1 MISRTEF
8 STFNL
13 ATNLCFIKVRLAIK
27 SSKISRIL
35 NVFKNRKTSWFLS
48 LLLSLLTVS
57 GLSAQ
62 TYCPS
67 CQVSME
73 TPNVTP
79 ANRIKF
85 WMYTPPG
92 NDGTPAPLLINL
104 HGQGQ
109 IGDNLNLLINQ
120 SSDATPAYLIANS
133 QWPASRPFIVVSPQL
148 KRDLSIPNISDQDW
162 VASYIDE
169 VVEYVRT
176 QRNINPN
183 KIYIMGLSLGGQ
195 GCMIYSAAYPNKVA
209 AMIPMCGRTDD
220 IIQDGLAC
228 SLVNIP
234 TWIFHGTEDI
244 TLNYRNATNMAAA
257 INACTNSG
265 SIKPHVT
272 LLDAGEHTGVSVW
285 NPLYNLSCG
294 YPLYDWLL
302 KFTKNS
308 TANVLPYV
316 NVGPDK
322 KFLVSDGTVYLFGDY
337 FDDDGSITSVAWT
350 QTQGTALTLQQTNTR
365 ILKITNL
372 QAGTFQFRLT
382 ITDNLGGISSDDVTI
397 QLLSTAGSLK
407 SISGFMLTNAAAGN
421 TDIGSLVNEQV
432 ISKSV
437 VGTNDLN
444 VRAIMSQ
451 GGSIVFKVNN
461 NQFTRGLDGWGSF
474 NNLYVYP
481 NDAWYFPNGWKM
493 LSGDHLVCAT
503 PYADNG
509 TEGITRCVKFS
520 VINPILQNYYPKAGQ
535 NLSLTASWGTATD
548 GNGTSPAFFNSNTGS
563 NFQIFNVNK
572 VATQGGPLAIGGN
585 ESALWVRNG
594 GEMNVS
600 DRFTGVINVE
610 GNGIVNVNTNLPVAF
625 GSLSPTSTIR
635 FGANATS
642 IPAHTYGNV
651 VVQSGTKTLSSGTT
665 TIMGNLT
672 IADNVTVNGVANNT
686 STIQLT
692 GNLILQEDGEFNPT
706 QKFGLTL
713 TGGPHTIN
721 LTGTKAVFNH
731 LTILGGSVVT
741 VTEGTAPK
749 TFEFGSPTGGG
760 VVVANG
766 SELNIGKNHLTIT
779 GAGTINPQ
787 NQTGKI
793 AFDKSNITIVSSSV
807 SNSNLYTK
815 ATRDTVASLSA
826 NLTGGALYL
835 RDSVFLTDRVKI
847 FNGTVHANNFLTLI
861 STATKTA
868 RIERVEGSGNILG
881 AVRFQRYVDPGR
893 MYRYLSFP
901 VKNVKVSDLQEHVPV
916 TGNFT
921 GSSTGAGLTANPS
934 LFQYTEPAGWLPYP
948 TVAST
953 QEFSLGRGYSV
964 FIRKAEDPSLIKVA
978 GEVQVGNFPFQLNAG
993 SANPNL
999 GWSLVGNPYAAP
1011 IQWGA
1016 TGWQSVNLNPTIY
1029 VRDNEVE
1036 NGRFLSW
1043 DGEDG
1048 DIEFAGLIAQ
1058 GQAFW
1063 VRASDVNPTLTV
1075 QETAKVNSQ
1084 ANMFRTTGE
1093 GSSSLAISL
1102 NHAGLTDR
1110 TFLKFN
1116 DRSDLKFDARNDGL
1130 KQKNG
1135 YYNLATLTADSV
1147 LVAIKNL
1154 PDTCSTTIT
1163 LAVENT
1169 KPGAYTFSFSGS
1181 ALDSKSER
1189 TFFLVDNYLD
1199 SMITVS
1205 RNGEYRFQITELPN
1219 TFGKNRFQLLAG
1231 IALPEISVEAGTLKS
1246 NAASGNQWLLNGEL
1260 ITGATQPTY
1269 TPVVSGAYQVQVVT
1283 VSCSTISAPFIYVI
1297 TGTESQPVIQL
1308 YPNPA
1313 QHSVFVKGIS
1323 NPTPYKLINQWGQV
1337 MHSGLLT
1344 PADTEIE
1351 LKFASGPYL
1360 LALEVESG
1368 IQRHKLIVK
1377 Q

>member
-1 MISRTEF
+1 
-8 STFNL
+8 
-13 ATNLCFIKVRLAIK
+13 
-27 SSKISRIL
+27 
-35 NVFKNRKTSWFLS
+35 VFKNRKTSWFLS

-62 TYCPS
+62 I
-67 CQVSME
+67 QVTNGQGIMTS
-73 TPNVTP
+73 P
-79 ANRIKF
+79 AGTEFLI
-85 WMYTPPG
+85 YTPTG
-92 NDGTPAPLLINL
+92 YNAGTPAPLLINL

-109 IGDNLNLLINQ
+109 INPNPGTGCNSINCLRNQ
-120 SSDATPAYLIANS
+120 FTDATPAYIIHQG

-148 KRDLSIPNISDQDW
+148 KRDATPNIGDQDW

-169 VVEYVRT
+169 VVEYVKT
-176 QRNINPN
+176 QRNINTN

-195 GCMIYSAAYPNKVA
+195 GCMIYSAAYPNKIA
-209 AMIPMCGRTDD
+209 AMIPICGRTDD
-220 IIQDGLAC
+220 IIQEGMAC

-244 TLNYRNATNMAAA
+244 TLNYSNAINMAAA
-257 INACTNSG
+257 VNACPNPG

-285 NPLYNLSCG
+285 NPLYNLSAG
-294 YPLYDWLL
+294 YPVYDWML
-302 KFTKNS
+302 KFNKNA

-322 KFLVSDGTVYLFGDY
+322 KFLVGDATIYLFGDY
-337 FDDDGSITSVAWT
+337 FDDDGSIASVAWT
-350 QTQGTALTLQQTNTR
+350 QIQGTALTLQQTNTH

-372 QAGTFQFRLT
+372 QPGTFQFRLT
-382 ITDNLGGISSDDVTI
+382 ITDNLGGISTDDVTV
-397 QLLSTAGSLK
+397 QLFSSTPIGMK
-407 SISGFMLTNAAAGN
+407 SITSLTLTNAATGN
-421 TDIGSLVNEQV
+421 TPIGTLVNDQV
-432 ISKSV
+432 IDKSI

-444 VRAIMSQ
+444 VRATMLGG
-451 GGSIVFKVNN
+451 GGSVVFKVNS
-461 NQFTRGLDGWGSF
+461 NQFTRQLDGWSNPLNF
-474 NNLYVYP
+474 YVYP
-481 NDAWYFPNGWKM
+481 NDAWYFPNGWKI
-493 LSGDHLVCAT
+493 LPGDHVVCVT
-503 PYADNG
+503 PYTGSNG
-509 TEGITRCVKFS
+509 SGTDEISRCVKFS

-535 NLSLTASWGTATD
+535 NLSLTASWGTGTD
-548 GNGTSPAFFNSNTGS
+548 GNGASPTFFNSNTSS

-594 GEMNVS
+594 GEMTVNNS
-600 DRFTGVINVE
+600 FTGLINVE
-610 GNGIVNVNTNLPVAF
+610 GNGIVNVTTSQPVAF

-642 IPAHTYGNV
+642 IPAHIYGNV
-651 VVQSGTKTLSSGTT
+651 VVQSGTKTLSSGA
-665 TIMGNLT
+665 TIITGNLT
-672 IADNVTVNGVANNT
+672 IADNVIVNGVANNT
-686 STIQLT
+686 STIQIT

-721 LTGTKAVFNH
+721 LMGTKAVFNH
-731 LTILGGSVVT
+731 LTILGASVVT
-741 VTEGTAPK
+741 VTEGTVPK
-749 TFEFGSPTGGG
+749 TFEFGTTTGGG
-760 VVVANG
+760 VIVATG
-766 SELNIGKNHLTIT
+766 SELNFGKNHLTIT

-787 NQTGKI
+787 NQTGKL
-793 AFDKSNITIVSSSV
+793 AFDKSNITIVSSSA
-807 SNSNLYTK
+807 SHSNLYTK
-815 ATRDTVASLSA
+815 ATRDTMTSLSA
-826 NLTGGALYL
+826 TLTGGALYL

-847 FNGTVHANNFLTLI
+847 FNGTVHANNFLTLV
-861 STATKTA
+861 STASKTA
-868 RIERVEGSGNILG
+868 RIERVEGTGNILG

-901 VKNVKVSDLQEHVPV
+901 VKNVKVSDLQKHVPV

-948 TVAST
+948 TVTNT

-978 GEVQVGNFPFQLNAG
+978 GEVQVGDFAFQLNQG

-1016 TGWQSVNLNPTIY
+1016 TGWSSTGVNSTISI
-1029 VRDNEVE
+1029 RDNEVE
-1036 NGRFLSW
+1036 NGRFLYW

-1169 KPGAYTFSFSGS
+1169 KPGAYTFSFAGS

-1189 TFFLVDNYLD
+1189 TFFLKDNYLD
-1199 SMITVS
+1199 SMIAVS

-1219 TFGKNRFQLLAG
+1219 TFGKKRFQLLAG
-1231 IALPEISVEAGTLKS
+1231 IALPEISVEDGTLNS
-1246 NAASGNQWLLNGEL
+1246 NAANGNQWLLNGEI

-1269 TPVVSGAYQVQVVT
+1269 TPVVGGKYQVQVLT
-1283 VSCSTISAPFIYVI
+1283 ASCSTISAPFTYVI

-1313 QHSVFVKGIS
+1313 QHSVTVKGIS

-1344 PADTEIE
+1344 PANTEIE
-1351 LKFASGPYL
+1351 LKFASGLYL
-1360 LALEVESG
+1360 LTLEVESG
-1368 IQRHKLIVK
+1368 IQRHKLIIK
-1377 Q
+1377 N